1 MKKILLSL
9 SVLLFSANL
18 SAAPM
23 IEKNRVVCDNQKSM
37 KVFLNRKDNGKA
49 KLPSDCKK
57 LDYKRKGKVIKT
69 FPNKG
74 FVKFE
79 TKAGQ
84 TFYTPTSAV
93 KR

>member
-1 MKKILLSL
+1 MKKILLLL

-23 IEKNRVVCDNQKSM
+23 IEKNRVVCENQKSM
-37 KVFLNRKDNGKA
+37 KIFLNRKDNGKV
-49 KLPSDCKK
+49 KLPVDCKK
-57 LDYKRKGKVIKT
+57 LEYKRKGKVVKT
-69 FPNKG
+69 FPNKD

-84 TFYTPTSAV
+84 TFYAPTTAV

>member
-9 SVLLFSANL
+9 SLLLFSANI
-18 SAAPM
+18 SAAPT
-23 IEKNRVVCDNQKSM
+23 IEKNRVICDNQKSM
-37 KVFLNRKDNGKA
+37 KIFLNRKDNGKA

-57 LDYKRKGKVIKT
+57 LDYKRKGKVVKT
-69 FPNKG
+69 FTNKG

-79 TKAGQ
+79 TKTGR
-84 TFYTPTSAV
+84 TFYAPTAAV